1 MPALPARSPPLG
13 PRVLAPPPPRTA
25 QRDSCVQSGTTYNS
39 RRFRRETSAWS
50 AAPLRSLS
58 SPRRPAAF
66 GSPPEPLGRRIVL
79 GGALRPGNGG
89 QRSPVGAARRRRGG
103 SARGRAVGAR
113 GGSPRRLG
121 RSSCERARPPSLLRQ
136 RLVGER
142 RAGPAPSRR
151 ACVLPRGFPAAVGEN
166 GWLGCGAPAGTQ
178 RWISSLVSPSP
189 QLRHPE
195 EEELGSEKCSH
206 EFWSCHETWNRL
218 VGRAERGERS

>member
-1 MPALPARSPPLG
+1 MAFPVSSPPLDLRPVITSQRTGRMPALPARSPPLG

-103 SARGRAVGAR
+103 SAPGPGGGRARRVPAPAR
-113 GGSPRRLG
+113 PQQL
-121 RSSCERARPPSLLRQ
+121 RARPATEPPAAKARRREARRPCAFQESLRPSS
-136 RLVGER
+136 G
-142 RAGPAPSRR
+142 
-151 ACVLPRGFPAAVGEN
+151 LPR
-166 GWLGCGAPAGTQ
+166 C
-178 RWISSLVSPSP
+178 
-189 QLRHPE
+189 
-195 EEELGSEKCSH
+195 
-206 EFWSCHETWNRL
+206 
-218 VGRAERGERS
+218 RG